1 MWIDCYILSKSGE
14 VVKCMNIINTT
25 HQGII
30 ILGKVFNSV
39 LPYYNKPMDSSIFN
53 IFVVRNISDTLK
65 HWILTD
71 IKKKIMIIQHADQI
85 IAIPL
90 IHTEC

>member
-1 MWIDCYILSKSGE
+1 
-14 VVKCMNIINTT
+14 
-25 HQGII
+25 
-30 ILGKVFNSV
+30 
-39 LPYYNKPMDSSIFN
+39 MDSSIFN